1 MRQRSVNMSKTKSIV
16 ILSLGWLATLALGII
31 IGAAVMYKNYIFWDV
46 QENQD
51 CILMEIEKI
60 KKEQEW
66 VDFVSQSLEGLMEA
80 IKTEDANLKTI
91 KWWNYQMQ
99 EMGNKLE
106 KEDKKNTAK
115 KELTDFKDS
124 HD

>member
-91 KWWNYQMQ
+91 KWWNYQML
-99 EMGNKLE
+99 EMGKKLE